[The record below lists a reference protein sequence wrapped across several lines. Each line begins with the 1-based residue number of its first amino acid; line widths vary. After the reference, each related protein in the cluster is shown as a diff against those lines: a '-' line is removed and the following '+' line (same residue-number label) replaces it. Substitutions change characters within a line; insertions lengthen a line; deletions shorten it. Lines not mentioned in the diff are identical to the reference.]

1 MKIGLTEAR
10 VQVSFGAIVA
20 NFVRDLAAVG
30 LEVSSGGADRCSSLA
45 CPTPDRI

>member
-10 VQVSFGAIVA
+10 VQVSFGTIVA

-30 LEVSSGGADRCSSLA
+30 LEVSSGADRCTSLA